1 MATSGL
7 TDAPP
12 TTLSADLGVFKQ
24 LRGDDVGG
32 AVCADSQA
40 MIHRDNWLTDARA
53 VHQRRDEIGRRFR
66 AAIRKAWAA
75 EIGE

>member
-7 TDAPP
+7 TGRTP

-32 AVCADSQA
+32 AVCADTEDLVNRVNDKIITPWSLYQV
-40 MIHRDNWLTDARA
+40 IDSVGGGGLCP
-53 VHQRRDEIGRRFR
+53 GRGRLH
-66 AAIRKAWAA
+66 
-75 EIGE
+75 